1 MAQVNTNEQPP
12 DDIDAFFAAAEQDNW
27 NELKEAAQNVAKPQE
42 QPNLGGFTHPSWGAA
57 FTKKHKPLV
66 TPAYPETAE
75 QLPPEL
81 AAEMPP
87 AVETPPAVE
96 APPPPPEAER
106 PAPVP
111 PAPSP
116 ARPEEAPRRGD
127 EEEFILTSEEEEA
140 LIGGQDLDGKFIAI
154 DPASIPGMADDPD
167 KPFVLIPAHVHQY
180 VPLWGWVAIASTL
193 FILVAG
199 VVLLPGISLSRLTNR
214 LGDAN
219 EAAVR
224 GAMRQLVMNGDERT
238 VRKLYDLA
246 ASPGAGLTAR
256 LRAVDTMSLIERVPE
271 VDRALLRLEL
281 SADTNDQ
288 VREAAIAARRQRE
301 TYRTRGGQ

>member
-1 MAQVNTNEQPP
+1 MAQVNTNEPPP
-12 DDIDAFFAAAEQDNW
+12 DDLDVFFTAAEQDNW
-27 NELKEAAQNVAKPQE
+27 DELKEAAQNVAKPQE
-42 QPNLGGFTHPSWGAA
+42 QPNLGGFTHPSWGTA
-57 FTKKHKPLV
+57 FGKKSKTPV
-66 TPAYPETAE
+66 TLDYSEIAEEVSPEHEA
-75 QLPPEL
+75 
-81 AAEMPP
+81 
-87 AVETPPAVE
+87 ETPPAEPVTQS
-96 APPPPPEAER
+96 
-106 PAPVP
+106 PAPEP
-111 PAPSP
+111 PAPSTEG
-116 ARPEEAPRRGD
+116 ARRED
-127 EEEFILTSEEEEA
+127 DEEFILTPEEEEA
-140 LIGGQDLDGKFIAI
+140 LLGAQDLDGKFIAI
-154 DPASIPGMADDPD
+154 DPASIPGMAEDPD

-193 FILVAG
+193 FILIAG

-224 GAMRQLVMNGDERT
+224 GAMRQLVINGDERT

-246 ASPGAGLTAR
+246 ASPNAGMTAR

-281 SADTNDQ
+281 SANTTDQ

-301 TYRTRGGQ
+301 AYRTRGGQ